1 MNRLPPLKALLVF
14 ETVARHQNITRAA
27 SHLCLTQGAVSRQIL
42 LLEEYFGFP
51 LFQRHARGI
60 TLTSEGESL
69 LPTLR
74 EAFAQIEEVSTRLMR
89 RRVELTLKVPTC
101 AMRWIYPKVISFQA
115 EHADIPLQVTTTLQ
129 HSVDFQRE
137 TFDAAI
143 VYDMPVDKN
152 LHAQLLFTEQLTPM
166 CAPSLLDGRDA
177 MTQED
182 LSRMTL
188 LHPTRDHRDW
198 EAWARYAGFQNIDT
212 GSGQSFD
219 TLDLAVNA
227 ATQGFGVAIGDCV
240 LASEDIE
247 MQRLVKPFDCVM
259 PGQSYYFVYPKA
271 SANQEKLAA
280 LHSWLSRYCVDNTQ
294 AEIVAF

>member
-27 SHLCLTQGAVSRQIL
+27 NHLCLTQGAVSRQIL
-42 LLEEYFGFP
+42 SLEEYFGFP

-69 LPTLR
+69 LPPLR
-74 EAFAQIEEVSTRLMR
+74 EAFTQIEEVSTRLMR

-101 AMRWIYPKVISFQA
+101 AMRWIYPKIISFQA
-115 EHADIPLQVTTTLQ
+115 ENADVPLQVTTTLQ

-137 TFDAAI
+137 SFDAAI
-143 VYDMPVDKN
+143 VYDMPADKN

-166 CAPSLLDGRDA
+166 CAPSLLNGCKA
-177 MTQED
+177 MTQDD
-182 LSRMTL
+182 LAHMTL

-198 EAWARYAGFQNIDT
+198 NAWARYAGFQKINT
-212 GSGQSFD
+212 ESGQSFD
-219 TLDLAVNA
+219 TLDMAVNA

-240 LASEDIE
+240 LAGEDIE

-271 SANQEKLAA
+271 SANQQKLAA
-280 LHSWLSRYCVDNTQ
+280 LHSWLSRYCVENAQ
-294 AEIVAF
+294 PEVVAF